1 MTEICTAT
9 IKLTDAEIDKII
21 WSMKS
26 IKTVLGVFEIVPDND
41 WIVSL
46 DNVLDSMEKIAG
58 KIKEV
63 KDEKRLENNEEPSP
77 KKEYINKIIGKES
90 VKDNKE
96 PPAKK
101 RI

>member
-1 MTEICTAT
+1 MNEICTAT

-46 DNVLDSMEKIAG
+46 DNVLDNMEKIAG

-63 KDEKRLENNEEPSP
+63 KDEKRLESNEEPRP
-77 KKEYINKIIGKES
+77 KEEYINKITGEKSLE
-90 VKDNKE
+90 DNKG
-96 PPAKK
+96 PAAKEG
-101 RI
+101 I